1 MDATVDMPQDIKRIL
16 RIVFLAAALTVWCVR
31 VFAHHSFSA
40 EFDINRPIEFR
51 GTVVKVELINPHSWI
66 HVEVTDKSGAKT
78 VWMVEG
84 GSPNALFR
92 RGITKTSLPIGA
104 ELIVVGY
111 QARDGGNRCV
121 GRTLKLANGESLF
134 LDATPLPTGVK

>member
-1 MDATVDMPQDIKRIL
+1 MFHDANRLL
-16 RIVFLAAALTVWCVR
+16 RIVILAIGLTLCVVR

-40 EFDINRPIEFR
+40 EFDINKPIEFR
-51 GTVVKVELINPHSWI
+51 GKVVKVELINPHSWI
-66 HVEVTDKSGAKT
+66 HVEVTDKNGAKT

-92 RGITKTSLPIGA
+92 RGITKNSIPIGA
-104 ELIVVGY
+104 ELVVVGY

-121 GRTLKLANGESLF
+121 GRTLKFANGESLF
-134 LDATPLPTGVK
+134 LDATPLPSGVQ

>member
-1 MDATVDMPQDIKRIL
+1 MPHDLERLL
-16 RIVFLAAALTVWCVR
+16 RIVLLGLALSVCGMR

-40 EFDINRPIEFR
+40 EFDINKPVEFR
-51 GTVVKVELINPHSWI
+51 GKVVKVELINPHSWI
-66 HVEVTDKSGAKT
+66 HVEVTDQSGAKT

-92 RGITKTSLPIGA
+92 RGITKTSIPIGA

-121 GRTLKLANGESLF
+121 GRTLKFANGDSLF
-134 LDATPLPTGVK
+134 LDATPLPTGAK